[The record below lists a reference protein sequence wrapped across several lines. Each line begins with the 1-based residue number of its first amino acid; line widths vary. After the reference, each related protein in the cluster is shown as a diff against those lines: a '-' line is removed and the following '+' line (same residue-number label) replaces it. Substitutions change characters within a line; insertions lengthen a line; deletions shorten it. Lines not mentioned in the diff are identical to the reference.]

1 MNAASLDDSKLLE
14 YYKNGLMKINREN
27 IEERLKTKQVIHKI
41 FSINEVD
48 KDVTLISTYGNAYTL
63 KPRVLLNNMERYKI
77 AIDNLGNYV
86 DKIIE
91 IL

>member
-27 IEERLKTKQVIHKI
+27 IEERLKSKHVIHKI
-41 FSINEVD
+41 FSIDEVN
-48 KDVTLISTYGNAYTL
+48 KDVTLISTYGNTYTL
-63 KPRVLLNNMERYKI
+63 KPRVLLNDMERDKI